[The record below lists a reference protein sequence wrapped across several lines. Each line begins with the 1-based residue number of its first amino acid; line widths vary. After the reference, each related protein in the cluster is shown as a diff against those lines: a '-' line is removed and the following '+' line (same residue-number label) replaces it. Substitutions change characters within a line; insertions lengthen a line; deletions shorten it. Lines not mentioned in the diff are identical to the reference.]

1 MKASIHRQTTIDR
14 FRIYRYMTP
23 AELASV
29 SLMSTATARRTL
41 EDLYSRDFLSE
52 DEHRFYLKHEPLF
65 YAPLHQSP
73 ALLDDD

>member
-1 MKASIHRQTTIDR
+1 MKSSIHRQTTIDR

-23 AELASV
+23 AELGSV
-29 SLMSTATARRTL
+29 SSMSIATARRTL
-41 EDLYSRDFLSE
+41 ADLYSRDFLSK

-73 ALLDDD
+73 AILDND